1 MMMRRATAFLAL
13 SLFTVAI
20 APAGATSGAAASP
33 PGPSADLPPAAA
45 TSHPEAE
52 NYRLLGT
59 LGPYHIGATL
69 SVVQDQKLT
78 SASYF
83 YTKNLVDIPLTGQIA
98 GEQITLDEPGGG
110 HFSLHF
116 TTSDKT
122 ATKPLSL
129 HSATEL
135 AGTWQKGTQTYPVLL
150 TLDATDSLTPD
161 TLYES
166 VTDAPPAVFEA
177 MVRHFLKSALSGNKA
192 DTAKLVSW
200 PLRINGQHTQILKTP
215 EALFAAWP
223 HIFTPCLR
231 LSLQRAVP
239 HTMFVHNGEAMVD
252 NGTIWFDA
260 HGASAINM
268 HDCKSASP

>member
-13 SLFTVAI
+13 SLFTFAI
-20 APAGATSGAAASP
+20 APAGATSGTPASP
-33 PGPSADLPPAAA
+33 PDPPADLPPAAA
-45 TSHPEAE
+45 ASHPEAE

-59 LGPYHIGATL
+59 LGPYRIGATL
-69 SVVQDQKLT
+69 SVLPDQKLT
-78 SASYF
+78 AASYF
-83 YTKNLVDIPLTGQIA
+83 YTKNLVDIPLTGQIT

-116 TTSDKT
+116 TTTDKT

-129 HSATEL
+129 QSATEL

-150 TLDATDSLTPD
+150 NLVTTDSLTPD

-177 MVRHFLKSALSGNKA
+177 MVQHFLQSALSGNKA

-200 PLRINGQHTQILKTP
+200 PLRINAQHTQILKTP

-223 HIFTPCLR
+223 RIFTPCVR

-239 HTMFVHNGEAMVD
+239 HDMFVHNGEAMVD
-252 NGTIWFDA
+252 NGTVWFDA
-260 HGASAINM
+260 HGASAINVP
-268 HDCKSASP
+268 DCKSSAP